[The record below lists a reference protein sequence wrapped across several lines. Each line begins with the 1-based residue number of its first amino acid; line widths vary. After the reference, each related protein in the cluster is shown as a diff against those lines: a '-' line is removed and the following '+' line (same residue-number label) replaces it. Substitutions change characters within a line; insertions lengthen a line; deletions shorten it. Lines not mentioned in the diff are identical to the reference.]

1 MVKLARTGL
10 TQVLVEGGG
19 ELAAALLRE
28 GLVDELHWFL
38 SNRLLGGDGRPAL
51 GPLEVRALAESY
63 QLEDLRV
70 RRAGDDLH
78 IQGSVRRGV
87 GRRRRGARREQ
98 RKRG

>member
-1 MVKLARTGL
+1 M
-10 TQVLVEGGG
+10 
-19 ELAAALLRE
+19 RE

-51 GPLEVRALAESY
+51 GPLEVRALADSY
-63 QLEDLRV
+63 QLEDLRVRRAGDDLHIQGSV